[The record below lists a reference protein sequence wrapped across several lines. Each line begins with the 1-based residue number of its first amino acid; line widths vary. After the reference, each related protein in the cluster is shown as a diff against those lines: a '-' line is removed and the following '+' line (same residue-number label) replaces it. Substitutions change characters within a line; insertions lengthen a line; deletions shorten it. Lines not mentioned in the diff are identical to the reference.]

1 MCHVLGVGRGA
12 GYVSCIGSRERCRVC
27 VMYWELGEVQGMC
40 RVLGIRR
47 GAGYE
52 SCTGSRERCRICVMY
67 WEYGEVQGM
76 CRVLGI
82 GRVAQRVL
90 EVKPERKRT
99 FVKPKRR

>member
-1 MCHVLGVGRGA
+1 
-12 GYVSCIGSRERCRVC
+12 
-27 VMYWELGEVQGMC
+27 MC

-52 SCTGSRERCRICVMY
+52 SCIGSRERCRICVMY

-99 FVKPKRR
+99 FVKPNLDAKIILKLIFEGIRWQSVWWIDLVQEM